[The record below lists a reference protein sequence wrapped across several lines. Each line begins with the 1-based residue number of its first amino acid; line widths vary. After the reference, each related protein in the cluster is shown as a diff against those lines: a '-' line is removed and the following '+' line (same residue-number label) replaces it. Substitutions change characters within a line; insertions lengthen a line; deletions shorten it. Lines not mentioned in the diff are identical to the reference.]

1 MSSIS
6 LTAGDKSN
14 VFSIV
19 MLRFLA
25 KVHRNNFAQHSIED
39 SKVFIISHYLHI
51 NFSQHRTTYWFL
63 MIYFLKGRVN
73 SVLKQ
78 SEREQHGHEAEK
90 SCFEGETPEGTQ

>member
-1 MSSIS
+1 MIKGNNITNYVQLFAIRNYLSVIMFFPIQMSSIS

-14 VFSIV
+14 VFSNV

-63 MIYFLKGRVN
+63 MIYFL
-73 SVLKQ
+73 
-78 SEREQHGHEAEK
+78 
-90 SCFEGETPEGTQ
+90 